1 MIEIKETSL
10 QDLKNV
16 QKLWAD
22 GEVMKYVGFPE
33 GLCQSD
39 EEMNEWYKWI
49 SSNRPR
55 LNHYCIFEDGMYLG
69 ETFYEI
75 DQNHE
80 NSASLDIKLFS
91 FARGKGIAT
100 KALKFAI
107 DEAFKNGA
115 TKVWVDPNKEN
126 LKAISLYNRLGFIK
140 KEMPAYLINPEYA
153 PYTIYME
160 LERK

>member
-39 EEMNEWYKWI
+39 EEMNGWYKWI

-75 DQNHE
+75 DRNHE